1 VNSSKIF
8 LSPVLLFNLPVGLTF
23 FEQKRLRQAFQK
35 LFISLLHKWLASSSL
50 NSSKIWKISWYF
62 WYFRYF
68 RKYHNIFQP
77 CWRIPSPWNCCI
89 AIYTAMLG
97 QQQYLFRQRAGRPR
111 PEGQSPSKLGTILR
125 ATKEK
130 QNKKTEKKNYAT
142 LSYSACEFMH
152 ELNKTQARSQG
163 GCDGCVYGPRC
174 WVLNY
179 HRITTRAIITT
190 NSWTLAL
197 TTAHMA

>member
-1 VNSSKIF
+1 
-8 LSPVLLFNLPVGLTF
+8 
-23 FEQKRLRQAFQK
+23 
-35 LFISLLHKWLASSSL
+35 
-50 NSSKIWKISWYF
+50 
-62 WYFRYF
+62 
-68 RKYHNIFQP
+68 
-77 CWRIPSPWNCCI
+77 
-89 AIYTAMLG
+89 MLG

-163 GCDGCVYGPRC
+163 GAMGAYMVRVVEY
-174 WVLNY
+174 L
-179 HRITTRAIITT
+179 IITVSPQERLSPPT
-190 NSWTLAL
+190 VEHSLPAPTPLGASIFAPSVLTHAPHTRNSGYWPVKAIKL
-197 TTAHMA
+197 TTG